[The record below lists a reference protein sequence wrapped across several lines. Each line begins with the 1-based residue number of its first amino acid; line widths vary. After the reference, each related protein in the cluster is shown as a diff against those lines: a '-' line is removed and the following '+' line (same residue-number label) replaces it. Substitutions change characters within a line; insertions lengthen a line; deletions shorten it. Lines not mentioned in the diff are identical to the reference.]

1 MHWQTNGVWCQT
13 PLGDAHR
20 KIIGRGAQE
29 SAKPGIPDHTI
40 IPNIFPT
47 KHKQKNDINEY

>member
-29 SAKPGIPDHTI
+29 LPKSGIPDHTI
-40 IPNIFPT
+40 IPN
-47 KHKQKNDINEY
+47 